1 MSKINFS
8 IAANS
13 HETPEKIRNDTPLP
27 ENIHLLSSNEIF
39 ELLTE
44 HRAQLE
50 LYVTKF
56 HPQKE
61 LQNEV
66 LRLRAELQQLEQQFK
81 ELENERNN
89 VQTQL
94 EECRI
99 LESQYVKNWQDLHQK
114 VAENYSDESL
124 KAKLEEQIKTLDD
137 SSGDL
142 EVESKDITEMDQFL
156 KEYIGIRTEY
166 HVRREKLAT
175 WNAKGVLRM

>member
-1 MSKINFS
+1 M
-8 IAANS
+8 AANG
-13 HETPEKIRNDTPLP
+13 HEAPDKIRSDIPLP

-39 ELLTE
+39 ELLSE

-50 LYVTKF
+50 LYVAKF

-66 LRLRAELQQLEQQFK
+66 LRLRTELKQLEQRFE
-81 ELENERNN
+81 ELEAERSN

-114 VAENYSDESL
+114 VDEKYSDESL
-124 KAKLEEQIKTLDD
+124 KAKLEEQIKTLDNA
-137 SSGDL
+137 SGTL
-142 EVESKDITEMDQFL
+142 EVESKHIEDMDQFL
-156 KEYIGIRTEY
+156 KEYMEIRTEY

-175 WNAKGVLRM
+175 WNAKGALRM